1 MKINITGSGMI
12 PGVNAVPPVRG
23 IELDERTIRNLLNY
37 PRFRLFQTSTG
48 FSINRRNIDKIL
60 KSERANVNVG
70 VGVAKEIEAPK
81 TIVEEPVVETPVIE
95 TVEEVKPIIGE
106 TYEEPVIEVVPT
118 EEEISE
124 SAPVV
129 EEVALETIEEAAS
142 SVEEIFEENIEEAP
156 VEETVEENVTEE
168 VTEEPKEETT
178 EEKKPYYNKKKKN
191 RH

>member
-60 KSERANVNVG
+60 KSERANVKVAVG
-70 VGVAKEIEAPK
+70 IGVAKEIEAPK
-81 TIVEEPVVETPVIE
+81 TVVEAPVVETPVIE
-95 TVEEVKPIIGE
+95 TVQEVTPVE
-106 TYEEPVIEVVPT
+106 TYEEPKVEFIPT
-118 EEEISE
+118 EPEIVEET
-124 SAPVV
+124 PVV
-129 EEVALETIEEAAS
+129 EEV
-142 SVEEIFEENIEEAP
+142 VEDIVEEAP
-156 VEETVEENVTEE
+156 VEETVEETVTEE

>member
-23 IELDERTIRNLLNY
+23 IELDEKTIRNLLNY

-60 KSERANVNVG
+60 KSERANAKVAVG
-70 VGVAKEIEAPK
+70 IGVAKEIEIPK
-81 TIVEEPVVETPVIE
+81 TVVEAPVIE
-95 TVEEVKPIIGE
+95 TVQEVTPVE
-106 TYEEPVIEVVPT
+106 TYEESKAESIPNKEEIPNTVPVIEGVV
-118 EEEISE
+118 EEISE

-129 EEVALETIEEAAS
+129 EETDEA
-142 SVEEIFEENIEEAP
+142 IEEAP
-156 VEETVEENVTEE
+156 VEETVEEAVAEE

>member
-1 MKINITGSGMI
+1 MKITITGSGMI

-60 KSERANVNVG
+60 KSERNAQKAAPVVET
-70 VGVAKEIEAPK
+70 VKEFEAPK
-81 TIVEEPVVETPVIE
+81 TVVEEPVVETPAIE
-95 TVEEVKPIIGE
+95 TVQEVAPVE
-106 TYEEPVIEVVPT
+106 THEEPNVEFIPT
-118 EEEISE
+118 ESEIVE
-124 SAPVV
+124 TAPVV
-129 EEVALETIEEAAS
+129 EE
-142 SVEEIFEENIEEAP
+142 EIIEEAP
-156 VEETVEENVTEE
+156 VEETVEEVVTEE

>member
-60 KSERANVNVG
+60 KSERNAQKAAPVVET
-70 VGVAKEIEAPK
+70 VKEVEAPK
-81 TIVEEPVVETPVIE
+81 TVVEEPVVETPVIE
-95 TVEEVKPIIGE
+95 TVQEVAPVE
-106 TYEEPVIEVVPT
+106 TYEEPKVEFIPT
-118 EEEISE
+118 EPEIAE
-124 SAPVV
+124 TAPVV
-129 EEVALETIEEAAS
+129 EEVA
-142 SVEEIFEENIEEAP
+142 EEIIEEAP
-156 VEETVEENVTEE
+156 VEETTEEAVTEE

>member
-12 PGVNAVPPVRG
+12 PGVKAVPPVRG
-23 IELDERTIRNLLNY
+23 IDLDEKTIRNLLNY

-48 FSINRRNIDKIL
+48 FSINRRNIDAIL
-60 KSERANVNVG
+60 RSERKAQNTNAA
-70 VGVAKEIEAPK
+70 VGVAKEVEIPK
-81 TIVEEPVVETPVIE
+81 TVVEAPVVETPVVE

-106 TYEEPVIEVVPT
+106 TYEEPVVEFIPT

-124 SAPVV
+124 STPVEDVVKEVVEEAAPVV
-129 EEVALETIEEAAS
+129 EEA
-142 SVEEIFEENIEEAP
+142 
-156 VEETVEENVTEE
+156 VEET

-178 EEKKPYYNKKKKN
+178 EERKPYYNKKKKN